1 VILRTHSPHLGLVS
15 LKACHNGGT
24 GGSIEVRMKK
34 VMETKATVLMTD
46 HPWAD
51 VDIER
56 GLIEGAGYRLVTGGV
71 QAGSPAE
78 IESLVKDY
86 DPVAILTCW
95 APVSERAI
103 GIPSHLAIVA
113 RIGVGLDNIVVA
125 AASRRG
131 AWVTNVP
138 DYCIAEV
145 SDHALALLLAA
156 VRGVAMLD
164 RDVKSR
170 GWHVPALV
178 PRRLSELVVG
188 VIGYGRI
195 GRETVRKLRVFGCR
209 VLVSDPVARDVE
221 EGAEHVEL
229 RTLQQHSDAIILHAP
244 LNEQTLGMV
253 GESFL
258 AACKKHPILV
268 NVSRGGLI
276 ENNALTAALD
286 SGTLRCA
293 ALDVVEGEPL
303 PPLAVISRDDV
314 IVTPHIGYLSD
325 ASLRELRQ
333 RACEEVARVL
343 QGKPPKNPCNA
354 PECVPSAGAR
364 LTGGVSSDIRIVVT
378 AHGPIVVKRALE
390 RLNVTAVW
398 RSDPSRAMTEARA
411 LKVAAELLGPDKV
424 PAVLWE
430 RPETHTF
437 GMTRIDPAL
446 RNWKAELLLGQVDM
460 ATARAAG
467 ALLGALHSRA
477 AARPELAREFAD
489 TTNFY
494 ELRVAPFFEHVGERL
509 PDLADPIARVVEA
522 MTARRSTLV
531 HGDYS
536 PKNMLVQADRL
547 VILDFE
553 VAHWGDP
560 TFDVAFCL
568 SHLMLKGMRRAAD
581 RGAFHAAIVAF
592 LHAYT
597 VASGPHIDNRHLA
610 RLLACLLLART
621 DGDSPV
627 EYLDS
632 LDIDAARATARALL
646 LDPPASLYSVLA
658 PVSS

>member
-1 VILRTHSPHLGLVS
+1 MARS
-15 LKACHNGGT
+15 A
-24 GGSIEVRMKK
+24 
-34 VMETKATVLMTD
+34 VMAAKATVLLTD

-51 VDIER
+51 VDLER
-56 GLIEGAGYRLVTGGV
+56 GIIESAGYLLVTGGI
-71 QAGSPAE
+71 QAGSSAE
-78 IESLVKDY
+78 IESIVKEY

-113 RIGVGLDNIVVA
+113 RIGVGLDNIVVT

-156 VRGVAMLD
+156 VRGVAILD
-164 RDVKSR
+164 RAVKSR

-209 VLVSDPVARDVE
+209 VLVSDPAARDVE

-229 RTLQQHSDAIILHAP
+229 VTLQQHSDAIILHAP
-244 LNEQTLGMV
+244 LNQQTLGMV

-286 SGTLRCA
+286 SGALRCA
-293 ALDVVEGEPL
+293 ALDVVDGEPF
-303 PPLAVISRDDV
+303 PPFAVISRDDV

-325 ASLRELRQ
+325 ASLRELRH
-333 RACEEVARVL
+333 RACEDVVRVL
-343 QGKPPKNPCNA
+343 QGKPPKNPCNT
-354 PECVPSAGAR
+354 PESIPTEGEP

-390 RLNVTAVW
+390 RLNVSALW
-398 RSDPSRAMTEARA
+398 RSNPARALTEARA

-424 PAVLWE
+424 PAVLWV
-430 RPETHTF
+430 RPETNTF
-437 GMTRIDPAL
+437 GMTRIDPTL
-446 RNWKAELLLGQVDM
+446 RNWKAELLLGRLDM
-460 ATARAAG
+460 ATVRAAG
-467 ALLGALHSRA
+467 TLLGALHSRA
-477 AARPELAREFAD
+477 GARPELAQEFAD

-494 ELRVAPFFEHVGERL
+494 ELRVAPFFEHVGDRL
-509 PDLADPIARVVEA
+509 PDLADPIAQVVA
-522 MTARRSTLV
+522 TMTARRSTLV

-536 PKNMLVQADRL
+536 PKNMLVHADRL

-560 TFDVAFCL
+560 TFDVAFCI

-581 RGAFHAAIVAF
+581 RGAFHAGIVAF

-597 VASGPHIDNRHLA
+597 AASGPDIDIRHLA
-610 RLLACLLLART
+610 RLLGCLLLARI

-632 LDIDAARATARALL
+632 LDIHDARATARALL
-646 LDPPASLYSVLA
+646 LDPPVSLHSVFA
-658 PVSS
+658 PVNR